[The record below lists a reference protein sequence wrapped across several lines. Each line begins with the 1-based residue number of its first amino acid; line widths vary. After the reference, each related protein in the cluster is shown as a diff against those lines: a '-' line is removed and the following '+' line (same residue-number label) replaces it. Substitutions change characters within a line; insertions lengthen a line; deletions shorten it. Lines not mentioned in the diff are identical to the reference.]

1 MKLVD
6 RVIDYVA
13 NRVLDRMEERRPV
26 RNVTV
31 NNVSGRG
38 IEYASTIA
46 ADLERSVSSQLERQ
60 LQDRA
65 TLDTMRYKGRPSA

>member
-1 MKLVD
+1 M
-6 RVIDYVA
+6 
-13 NRVLDRMEERRPV
+13 
-26 RNVTV
+26 